1 MATIRQLHVY
11 LDGVLIG
18 EARQSPQGALSF
30 VYDDTYRADAEATPL
45 SLSMPLAS
53 AKHRNKQVRAYLE
66 VCPDSEAA
74 RARLGPGVQRLRQQL
89 LRAPGSRRTRRRG
102 RSPGAPAG
110 RRNQRRAFKAL
121 AFNVLIGGTDAY
133 AKNYSLLLIG
143 PRAQTAPLYDVASA
157 ACYPQRQRLSSPIKI
172 GDHWKMLDVNA
183 RDWSTVA
190 QRFGIPSNRA
200 LVWVQELR
208 AGLPGA
214 FARAIQALPADV
226 RAGANRMADRIL
238 EHVEGTW
245 RPDLDRHSALVLRGT
260 STVRPADT
268 GASSRG
274 PSGD

>member
-1 MATIRQLHVY
+1 MMATIRQLHVY

-190 QRFGIPSNRA
+190 QGSASRPTAPSSGSRN
-200 LVWVQELR
+200 
-208 AGLPGA
+208 
-214 FARAIQALPADV
+214 FAPASPAPS
-226 RAGANRMADRIL
+226 R
-238 EHVEGTW
+238 E
-245 RPDLDRHSALVLRGT
+245 PSRHCPPTSVPAPTAWPTASSSTSKERGDPT
-260 STVRPADT
+260 STATPR
-268 GASSRG
+268 SC
-274 PSGD
+274 